1 MKTALIIIFLI
12 FFQCAS
18 WSQRFVKTTTPCSNE
33 LLKTTPGSMDTLG
46 RPITSKN
53 LRKLF
58 EENFE
63 VEKLQ
68 EMIDK

>member
-1 MKTALIIIFLI
+1 MKAALIIIFLI

-33 LLKTTPGSMDTLG
+33 LLKTTPGQWIHWGD
-46 RPITSKN
+46 PITSKN

-58 EENFE
+58 KENFE
-63 VEKLQ
+63 WKNCRQ
-68 EMIDK
+68 